1 MIVLFPFRVFSLF
14 QVDFWDVGGWHVFSR
29 PWAVWKFWKRTMSRL
44 ISLEVSEM
52 SKLLK
57 QSNHMYTYIYI
68 YRDIY
73 ICVYI
78 YIYMYIYIYISRD
91 RVTLGCIV
99 RWAPL
104 EKLIHA
110 PRQGD
115 RRLASWRH
123 TLHSWYEKTE
133 GGVPGEIPGDLQ
145 KKRRRTTQ
153 DS

>member
-1 MIVLFPFRVFSLF
+1 MTWYQLKSTGIDLNQRDPMKSIEITCKHVKCN
-14 QVDFWDVGGWHVFSR
+14 QVRSNEIQCNQMSAGETRWIQER
-29 PWAVWKFWKRTMSRL
+29 PLSPTN
-44 ISLEVSEM
+44 
-52 SKLLK
+52 LL
-57 QSNHMYTYIYI
+57 SIFNWPYRYI
-68 YRDIY
+68 
-73 ICVYI
+73 
-78 YIYMYIYIYISRD
+78 YIYIYISRD

>member
-1 MIVLFPFRVFSLF
+1 MK
-14 QVDFWDVGGWHVFSR
+14 W
-29 PWAVWKFWKRTMSRL
+29 
-44 ISLEVSEM
+44 
-52 SKLLK
+52 
-57 QSNHMYTYIYI
+57 
-68 YRDIY
+68 RDINWNQQELIWIRETQWNQLKSRASTWNAIRY
-73 ICVYI
+73 DLMKFNVIKWVQVRPGESKRDPSPQPTSYPSLIDLIGI